1 MSAPPKNLADMLFGQ
16 TRGRILA
23 LLFDVPDR
31 AFYGREIAR
40 LTNSSS
46 GTVRRD
52 LGTLAHFGLVL
63 KSTVG
68 HQVFYRANSSHS
80 IFNEMQSLLAKTAGI
95 YHSLRRALEPLAE
108 QIDFAIVYGS
118 TVRGDSLA
126 DSDIDVM
133 VIGDATLDDVLQRLR
148 PVENIL
154 GRAVNPTT
162 FSLQEFQAKLQR
174 GNHFLSAVLRGKKI
188 VLIGDEDEFAK
199 MGGVRL
205 ASR

>member
-1 MSAPPKNLADMLFGQ
+1 LRPLADMLFGQ

-31 AFYGREIAR
+31 MFYGREIAR

-46 GTVRRD
+46 GTVRRELD
-52 LGTLAHFGLVL
+52 NLTHFGLVL
-63 KSTVG
+63 KSTTG
-68 HQVFYRANSSHS
+68 RQVFYRANSFHPV
-80 IFNEMQSLLAKTAGI
+80 FNEMQSVLAKTAGI
-95 YHSLRRALEPLAE
+95 YHILRRALEPLAE

-126 DSDIDVM
+126 DSDIDIM
-133 VIGDATLDDVLQRLR
+133 VIGDATLDEVLLRLG
-148 PVENIL
+148 PVENTL
-154 GRAVNPTT
+154 GRPVNPTT
-162 FSLQEFQAKLQR
+162 FSLQEFEAKLQS

-188 VLIGDEDEFAK
+188 VLMGDEDEFAK